1 MKLTRQ
7 TKYSGVALG
16 LITAFSTVVSA
27 ETLSSPAGNMPAA
40 KGGAVQGAASS
51 GAQAG
56 GFNPAVS
63 LILSG
68 RYVRYSNP
76 SEEPGVS
83 GFMQPS
89 HGHGHGEEQ
98 GHHHGTLGEEGFSL
112 ADTELSVSGNIDP
125 YFFGS
130 LNLAFTSEDDVE
142 VEEAYVQ
149 TTILGHGFTAKGGR
163 FLSGIGYVSE
173 QHAHAWDF
181 VDQPLVY
188 QTFFGAH
195 LRQDGVQLRWIA
207 PTDQFIELGM
217 EAANRRNNGSG
228 PAVFANVGGDV
239 GTDHAWRIG
248 VSHLRSEASDREFHS
263 EVEVSGEE
271 EEVHNLFTG
280 DSRISGINAV
290 WKWAPN
296 GNATRTNFK
305 LQGEYFQRRESGT
318 VTFDEEEVAGGPVEG
333 NYRAVQNGWYLQ
345 GVYQFM
351 PRWRVGLR
359 HDRLQTSS
367 ADWGANN
374 ANLEEFSGSFKPSR
388 NTLMV
393 DYSPS
398 EFSRVRLQAARDR
411 SQEGR
416 TDNQFAL
423 QYIMSL
429 GSHGAHKF

>member
-1 MKLTRQ
+1 MKKIRHM
-7 TKYSGVALG
+7 KFSGTALS
-16 LITAFSTVVSA
+16 LMAAFSAMYSV
-27 ETLSSPAGNMPAA
+27 ETWASPQGSMPA
-40 KGGAVQGAASS
+40 VSTSPLQSDAASS
-51 GAQAG
+51 SQAG
-56 GFNPAVS
+56 GFNPAIS

-89 HGHGHGEEQ
+89 HGHGEEHH
-98 GHHHGTLGEEGFSL
+98 HHHGTLGEEGFSL
-112 ADTELSVSGNIDP
+112 ADTEISVSGNIDP

-130 LNLAFTSEDDVE
+130 LNLALTTEEEIE

-149 TTILGHGFTAKGGR
+149 TRILGNGFTAKGGR

-207 PTDQFIELGM
+207 PTDQFIELGI
-217 EAANRRNNGSG
+217 EAANRRNSGSG
-228 PAVFANVGGDV
+228 PALFANVGGDV
-239 GTDHAWRIG
+239 GTDHAWRVGI
-248 VSHLRSEASDREFHS
+248 SHLRSEASEREFHS
-263 EVEVSGEE
+263 EVDLPGGE
-271 EEVHNLFTG
+271 EEVHNLFSG
-280 DSRISGINAV
+280 NSRISGINAV

-296 GNATRTNFK
+296 GNATQRNFK
-305 LQGEYFQRRESGT
+305 LQGEYFQRRENGT
-318 VTFDEEEVAGGPVEG
+318 VTFDEEEAVGGPVDG
-333 NYRAVQNGWYLQ
+333 DYRAVQHGWYLQ

-359 HDRLQTSS
+359 HDRLETRSI
-367 ADWGANN
+367 DWEANN

-393 DYSPS
+393 DYAPS
-398 EFSRVRLQAARDR
+398 EFSRLRVQVARDQ

-416 TDNQFAL
+416 TDNQFAV
-423 QYIMSL
+423 QYVMSL